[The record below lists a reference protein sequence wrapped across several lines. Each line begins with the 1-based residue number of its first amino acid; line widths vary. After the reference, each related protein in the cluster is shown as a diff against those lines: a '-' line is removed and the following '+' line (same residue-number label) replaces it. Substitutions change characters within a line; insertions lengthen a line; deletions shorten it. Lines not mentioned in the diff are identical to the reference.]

1 MKSFKQYI
9 KEETMPYAVTASG
22 SINIS
27 DPAVLDGLNTLI
39 AGVTS
44 GKFVT
49 PYIAFERVQK
59 ALANFLIFPP
69 RPTFLEGDSG
79 VYTNPISQFGDKM
92 GQLEN
97 GDFVEGDGQN
107 FYLYF
112 EYRQSDCGMFK
123 IFSEVVDQE
132 DLDELVSDLEAEL
145 NGETEEED
153 EEELNEQKI
162 SDRASDSKNDM
173 PMKDRATIPGAS
185 TPVPSGSFSPRV
197 PSRSTKGLDN
207 MNRDEDGN
215 TVVEGNKENKEKK
228 NKAVEVKFGGKLR
241 DARQK
246 LSGPKMSSFDPR
258 KLKTMEEEKIDESI
272 SKMIKNVKR
281 GLKGWPSAG
290 LEPKEANKD
299 RPKDVVRRAKQIAK
313 DNPKMATNIANSKT
327 NKGSPADLQRR
338 VIQKALS
345 KK

>member
-59 ALANFLIFPP
+59 ALANFLVFPP

-97 GDFVEGDGQN
+97 GDIVKGDGQN
-107 FYLYF
+107 LYLYF

-123 IFSEVVDQE
+123 VFSEVVNQE
-132 DLDELVSDLEAEL
+132 ELDELTSDLEAEL
-145 NGETEEED
+145 NGETEED
-153 EEELNEQKI
+153 DEELNEQKLTN
-162 SDRASDSKNDM
+162 RASDSKNDM
-173 PMKDRATIPGAS
+173 PLSNRATIPGAT

-197 PSRSTKGLDN
+197 PTRGTKDLDQ
-207 MNRDEDGN
+207 MNRDSEGN
-215 TVVEGNKENKEKK
+215 TVVEEG
-228 NKAVEVKFGGKLR
+228 L
-241 DARQK
+241 
-246 LSGPKMSSFDPR
+246 
-258 KLKTMEEEKIDESI
+258 

-290 LEPKEANKD
+290 IEPKEANKD

-313 DNPKMATNIANSKT
+313 DNPKMASNIAKSET

-338 VIQKALS
+338 VIQKALT